1 MKAPSKTQRAMYLL
15 KTSMTDKQYEE
26 FKKLVKDLN
35 LTVTDVIEWQ
45 MNITENIN
53 S

>member
-1 MKAPSKTQRAMYLL
+1 MKDPSKTQRTMYLL
-15 KTSMTDKQYEE
+15 KTSMTGEQYEE
-26 FKKLVKDLN
+26 FKKLVKDLD